1 MKIFFFAIFAL
12 SACISFAQNS
22 TPDFPALSDIEK
34 WDQYSG
40 VKSTSYNG
48 DSIVPTWQNGML
60 NGDYKSFYSNGQ
72 LKAKGQFRNNFR
84 TGKWTFYSEDGK
96 GKVIIDFT
104 EHGNVMLHRARIPGK
119 GGVRFGRGKITN
131 SIPDFDIFHSDT
143 VQNFISGTVPFRGG
157 LKHGTEI
164 IKYSNGTI
172 KSETQFRFGLYD
184 GLRKIYF
191 SNGQLN
197 FQCEYRDGAPIGQRK
212 EYSPDGALVSARV
225 MDMSGNGQASFHLDQ
240 FDVFMSARKFVY
252 ADTLFDETALF
263 FKPDSA
269 LPLFGVLNSAFEKGN
284 LSAYADD
291 ELKEIYFPMHDK
303 PDLSGL
309 QKEDGDYKNLRGF
322 VYKIDE
328 VFNTQTWLMYKYPL
342 AIQPVSSVSAND
354 SLTFHGGPWLYF
366 PQLRSEIPASDYHFS
381 FFKSFGYPFMTAMQ
395 LGMIP
400 RQIDFS
406 DPDAI
411 ALEQLRS
418 VELEHELWLL
428 FYGLEKNWKKW

>member
-1 MKIFFFAIFAL
+1 MKIHFFAIFAL
-12 SACISFAQNS
+12 AACISFAQNS
-22 TPDFPALSDIEK
+22 TPDFPALSDLEK

-40 VKSTSYNG
+40 VKNTSYNG
-48 DSIVPTWQNGML
+48 DSIISTWRNGML
-60 NGDYKSFYSNGQ
+60 NGSYKSFHSNGQ
-72 LKAKGQFRNNFR
+72 LKAKGNFSNNFR
-84 TGKWTFYSEDGK
+84 SGKWTFYSTDGK
-96 GKVIIDFT
+96 GKVVIDFT
-104 EHGNVMLHRARIPGK
+104 EHGNVMLHRARIAGK
-119 GGVRFGRGKITN
+119 GGVRFGRGKIINT
-131 SIPDFDIFHSDT
+131 IPDFDVYQSDT
-143 VQNFISGTVPFRGG
+143 VMHFISGSVPFRGG
-157 LKHGTEI
+157 LKHGTETT
-164 IKYSNGTI
+164 KYADGKV
-172 KSETQFRFGLYD
+172 KSETQFRFGLYN

-197 FQCEYRDGAPIGQRK
+197 FQCEYKDGAPVGQRK
-212 EYSPDGALVSARV
+212 EYSPEGALVSARM
-225 MDMSGNGQASFHLDQ
+225 MDLSGNAQVSFHLDR
-240 FDVFMSARKFVY
+240 FDVFMAARKFVY
-252 ADTLFDETALF
+252 SDTLFDATSLF

-269 LPLFGVLNSAFEKGN
+269 QPLFEVLNSAFEKGN
-284 LSAYADD
+284 LSVYADD

-342 AIQPVSSVSAND
+342 AIQPVSSIINND
-354 SLTFHGGPWLYF
+354 ILVFHGGPWLYF
-366 PQLRSEIPASDYHFS
+366 PQLRSEIPATDYHFS

-395 LGMIP
+395 LGIIP
-400 RQIDFS
+400 RQIEYS
-406 DPDAI
+406 DPDSV

>member
-1 MKIFFFAIFAL
+1 MKIFFFTIFAL
-12 SACISFAQNS
+12 AACISFAQNS
-22 TPDFPALSDIEK
+22 TPDFPGLSDIEK

-96 GKVIIDFT
+96 
-104 EHGNVMLHRARIPGK
+104 HGNVMLHRARIPGK

-172 KSETQFRFGLYD
+172 KSETQFRFGLYE

-225 MDMSGNGQASFHLDQ
+225 MDLSGNGQASFHLDQ
-240 FDVFMSARKFVY
+240 FDIFMSARKFVY
-252 ADTLFDETALF
+252 ADTLFDETDLF
-263 FKPDSA
+263 FRPDSA
-269 LPLFGVLNSAFEKGN
+269 LPTSRMV
-284 LSAYADD
+284 
-291 ELKEIYFPMHDK
+291 FPD
-303 PDLSGL
+303 
-309 QKEDGDYKNLRGF
+309 F
-322 VYKIDE
+322 
-328 VFNTQTWLMYKYPL
+328 LMRT
-342 AIQPVSSVSAND
+342 SS
-354 SLTFHGGPWLYF
+354 T
-366 PQLRSEIPASDYHFS
+366 
-381 FFKSFGYPFMTAMQ
+381 
-395 LGMIP
+395 
-400 RQIDFS
+400 
-406 DPDAI
+406 
-411 ALEQLRS
+411 
-418 VELEHELWLL
+418 
-428 FYGLEKNWKKW
+428 